1 MQSDIHQSKT
11 TINLMMP
18 NQKACWPV
26 KKFDNNPVRNQFNI
40 LLARKKAQ
48 RKGVQENSG
57 QKKNHNKPFFT
68 WS

>member
-1 MQSDIHQSKT
+1 
-11 TINLMMP
+11 MMP
-18 NQKACWPV
+18 NQKASWPV

-48 RKGVQENSG
+48 RKGVQENFG